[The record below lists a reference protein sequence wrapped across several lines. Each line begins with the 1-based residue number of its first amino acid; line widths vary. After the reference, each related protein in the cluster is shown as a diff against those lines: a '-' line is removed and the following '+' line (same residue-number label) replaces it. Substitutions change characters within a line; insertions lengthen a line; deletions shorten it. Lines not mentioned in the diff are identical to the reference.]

1 MIITN
6 QSKIQYSYTL
16 PDGNVITETRDS
28 NIVTTEVM
36 TYAFT
41 KVKTSNK
48 TFLKEGET
56 ATHTV
61 TLTNNSQQNISNI
74 FFTDTLTSGASHVA
88 GSVVVNGTSQPT
100 YDLVA
105 GFNVG
110 DLNVGANTVVSYLV
124 QANNP
129 ATAISATDFAT
140 VNYTA
145 SGRSLTENSNPI
157 TLALV
162 EDGLTNVKTV
172 DKAVAVQGE
181 TLHYTSVIDNTGS
194 LPKTNLIFSDTIPTG
209 TTFVPNSVKINGV
222 QQVGFEPS
230 IGFGLPD
237 LNPGEQVTVEFDVTV
252 N

>member
-1 MIITN
+1 M
-6 QSKIQYSYTL
+6 
-16 PDGNVITETRDS
+16 
-28 NIVTTEVM
+28 
-36 TYAFT
+36 
-41 KVKTSNK
+41 
-48 TFLKEGET
+48 
-56 ATHTV
+56 
-61 TLTNNSQQNISNI
+61 
-74 FFTDTLTSGASHVA
+74 
-88 GSVVVNGTSQPT
+88 
-100 YDLVA
+100 
-105 GFNVG
+105 
-110 DLNVGANTVVSYLV
+110 NVGANTVVSYLV

-140 VNYTA
+140 VNYTT

-157 TLALV
+157 TFALV
-162 EDGLTNVKTV
+162 EDGLTNVNTV